1 MSLAEN
7 DWQSFLS
14 PDSDLPPDVFF
25 LVKDREDGESK
36 RIGAHRF
43 LLASVSPV
51 FRGMFYGPVRET
63 GEVVEVV
70 DTTAQA
76 FDAMINY
83 IYYPPGAVASNL
95 SHIRCPQ
102 KLFELLSLG
111 DKYQILKLFKLT
123 SEALEN
129 LDIARENMIFTASV
143 AKNYKEIFNDLSIKL
158 TLKCLKFLLD
168 KTSGG
173 GKDICALI
181 KDTVDNFPQANLD
194 ILRELIEVGD
204 QTLQLQGSHLR
215 VLKRDSVLLLAGWGD
230 LVFFDT
236 REHELSQQKMSFA
249 EIPKLAPQW
258 KIIFEFKLKAQLMV
272 DDIELRIC
280 FGELFSSLITAFV
293 NSGIRLDQI
302 IWDDDLHQASA
313 RNIKSN
319 IKPKIGEWTKIEIS
333 HERLGDQYFLAFSV
347 DGREVG
353 RTEGLDPELRNLTDL
368 EIMTDGAE
376 TEGVIRRVIVLEK
389 K

>member
-25 LVKDREDGESK
+25 LVKDRENEGESK

-51 FRGMFYGPVRET
+51 FRGMFYGPVREM

-83 IYYPPGAVASNL
+83 IYYPAFNL

-143 AKNYKEIFNDLSIKL
+143 AKNYKAIFTDLSIKL
-158 TLKCLKFLLD
+158 TLNCLKFLLD

-181 KDTVDNFPQANLD
+181 KETVDNFPEANLD

-204 QTLQLQGSHLR
+204 QTLQLR
-215 VLKRDSVLLLAGWGD
+215 GWGN

-236 REHELSQQKMSFA
+236 REQEISLEKIFA
-249 EIPKLAPQW
+249 KIPKLAPVW
-258 KIIFEFKLKAQLMV
+258 KIIYEFKLKA
-272 DDIELRIC
+272 ELRVDTIVLRIR
-280 FGELFSSLITAFV
+280 FGGFFSELLTVFV
-293 NSGIRLDQI
+293 NSGIRLEQI
-302 IWDDDLHQASA
+302 TWNDDLHQPSF
-313 RNIKSN
+313 RGIQSN

-333 HERLGDQYFLAFSV
+333 HEKVGDEYFLAFSV
-347 DGREVG
+347 DGREVE
-353 RTEGLDPELRNLTDL
+353 RAEGPDPELRNLTDL
-368 EIMTDGAE
+368 EINTDGAE
-376 TEGVIRRVIVLEK
+376 TEGVIRRVVVLEK

>member
-51 FRGMFYGPVRET
+51 FRGMFYGPVREM

-83 IYYPPGAVASNL
+83 IYYPAFNL

-181 KDTVDNFPQANLD
+181 KDTVDHFPEANLD

-204 QTLQLQGSHLR
+204 QTLQLRGSHVR
-215 VLKRDSVLLLAGWGD
+215 VLKRHSVLLLAGWGNM
-230 LVFFDT
+230 VFFDT
-236 REHELSQQKMSFA
+236 REQEIPRQEMSFA
-249 EIPKLAPQW
+249 KVPKLAPEW
-258 KIIFEFKLKAQLMV
+258 KIIYELKAQLMV
-272 DDIELRIC
+272 GARGLSIC
-280 FGELFSSLITAFV
+280 FGERVSQLITGFV
-293 NSGIRLDQI
+293 NSGIRLEQI
-302 IWDDDLHQASA
+302 IWDGDLHQPSV
-313 RNIKSN
+313 RGIQSN
-319 IKPKIGEWTKIEIS
+319 IKPKIGEWTKIEIG
-333 HERLGDQYFLAFSV
+333 HEKVGDQYFLAFSV

-368 EIMTDGAE
+368 EIMTYG
-376 TEGVIRRVIVLEK
+376 TEAVGVIRRVIVLEK